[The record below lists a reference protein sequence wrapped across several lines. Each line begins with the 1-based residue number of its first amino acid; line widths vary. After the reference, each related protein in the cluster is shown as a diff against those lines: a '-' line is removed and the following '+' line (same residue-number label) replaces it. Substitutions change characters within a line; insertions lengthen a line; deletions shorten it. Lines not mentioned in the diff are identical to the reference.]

1 MSLKF
6 ETCKRHLLL
15 LRSRMSNG
23 RDVVFICDG
32 HQDRQKL
39 ADVVVDQV
47 QGGDVVEV
55 DPVIALLDFLKLF
68 LRRSCR

>member
-1 MSLKF
+1 
-6 ETCKRHLLL
+6 
-15 LRSRMSNG
+15 MSNG

-39 ADVVVDQV
+39 AGVVVDQV

>member
-1 MSLKF
+1 
-6 ETCKRHLLL
+6 
-15 LRSRMSNG
+15 MSNG

-47 QGGDVVEV
+47 QGGNVVEV